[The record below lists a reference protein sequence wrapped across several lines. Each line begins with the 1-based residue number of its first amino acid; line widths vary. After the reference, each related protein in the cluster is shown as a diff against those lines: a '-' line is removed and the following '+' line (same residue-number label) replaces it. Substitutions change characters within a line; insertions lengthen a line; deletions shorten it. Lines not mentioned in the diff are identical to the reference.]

1 MKKTAFRKIA
11 LALLAF
17 TLLLGLAVPSA
28 GAATLTTEE
37 KFQILK
43 QHGIMT
49 GFEDGSSRLHESMSR
64 EQFAAVLYRLLELP
78 SSNSTPRFS
87 DVLKN
92 RWSFTAVQAVR
103 NAGIMEGKGNNRFE
117 PTAPVKVEELA
128 VVLLKVNNGTPNT
141 NISFQGKVSAWAKG
155 AVATALVKGWIAPMS
170 DYTVKATRGVL
181 VEAIYAV
188 YIGSG
193 TALDVRSVEGLNVQ
207 TVRVNLKAKAGSAD
221 VNRFSLRDDLGNAV
235 PILYSTVSADGMSV
249 LLTTGYQL
257 ENRTH
262 YLTIDGS
269 VWTYTSTK
277 SDMTKPTITA
287 FDRITARVYTL
298 TFSEPVDNGTAT
310 NPSNYSFSGG
320 LKLTSVQLSSDK
332 RQVTIT
338 TSNQSDNTRYWLT
351 VKNIKDLAGNVMDTR
366 SDLSIIGSNDATK
379 PTIIESEFKV
389 NADASLTIKFSEKV
403 NRDIA
408 VQTARYSI
416 PGLSVLSASLDNEGR
431 TVTLRT
437 SAQQDKTV
445 YNLTV
450 SGIPDL
456 AGNIMDTKS
465 GLLFGGISNPVLP
478 VKLQSIAA
486 VNENTIEVTFDRDIT
501 DSDIGS
507 LVVTILKDNGANVSM
522 SGWSKYAVRKS
533 GANKVVSVQFRTGTD
548 PNPALFQPGH
558 VYSARVTGV
567 SSLLTQDGANDTT
580 FAGTVAANEI
590 PYAKQVVVV
599 NRSTIKVLFSE
610 PVKNV
615 NEPYF
620 VLNEQGGSAVGI
632 SHDEL
637 NNTGAVVTE
646 VTLKLSKDMT
656 PGQVYVLTFKPGIT
670 DAAGF
675 NGWKTK
681 NGNED
686 YSILFTGI

>member
-1 MKKTAFRKIA
+1 MKNTAFRKIA
-11 LALLAF
+11 LALLAL
-17 TLLLGLAVPSA
+17 TLLLGLTVPSA

-128 VVLLKVNNGTPNT
+128 VVLLKVNNGTPNP

-155 AVATALVKGWIAPMS
+155 AVATALIKGWIAPMS
-170 DYTVKATRGVL
+170 DYTIKATRGVL

-193 TALDVRSVEGLNVQ
+193 TTLDVRSVEGLNVQ

-235 PILYSTVSADGMSV
+235 PILYSTVSGDGMSV

-269 VWTYTSTK
+269 VWAYTSTK
-277 SDMTKPTITA
+277 SDMTKPAITA

-389 NADASLTIKFSEKV
+389 NADASLTVKFSEKV

-408 VQTARYSI
+408 VQTGRYSI

-456 AGNIMDTKS
+456 AGNIMDSKS
-465 GLLFGGISNPVLP
+465 GLLFGGISNPILP

-486 VNENTIEVTFDRDIT
+486 VNANTIEVTFDRDIQ

-533 GANKVVSVQFRTGTD
+533 GTNKVVSVQFRTGTD

-558 VYSARVTGV
+558 VYTARVTGV

-580 FAGTVAANEI
+580 FAGTIAANEI